1 MAETGASPLPSS
13 SPARTPLAR
22 AEQFVWLTARVLE
35 QRRFAY
41 HFLEGS
47 ADAVDA
53 ASISETVAK
62 CSSIRCRNRVR
73 SSQPAYLVAGM
84 IMPALIFV
92 GVNLIHKEVDRRTVQ
107 TILSKPLSRAEFLL
121 GKFLGL
127 ALTIWMQMAVMVAVF
142 AAVSLATGAPLG
154 KAHAAAFLLSAVE
167 LALVVAVATFFSAFT
182 SPMLASFFAVGV
194 WVAGNL
200 TRNLRDIGA
209 SSELP
214 LVVLTTRWLHRAL
227 PDLASFNLTLEAAH
241 GLPVTGS
248 DVWLALAYGTGYAVV
263 VLVAAVAVFERRD
276 FR

>member
-1 MAETGASPLPSS
+1 MSP
-13 SPARTPLAR
+13 
-22 AEQFVWLTARVLE
+22 VW
-35 QRRFAY
+35 
-41 HFLEGS
+41 
-47 ADAVDA
+47 
-53 ASISETVAK
+53 IVAK
-62 CSSIRCRNRVR
+62 NTFREAARDRLLTTILFFGGV
-73 SSQPAYLVAGM
+73 LVASSVVLAPLTLGEQARIIRDLGM
-84 IMPALIFV
+84 TAVNVFAMLLVIFV
-92 GVNLIHKEVDRRTVQ
+92 GTGLVYREIEQK
-107 TILSKPLSRAEFLL
+107 TIYAVLSQPLSRTQFLL

-154 KAHAAAFLLSAVE
+154 GAHAAAFVLGAVE